1 MEILAALLL
10 VVTCMAISYRL
21 WIAPLEA
28 RLNPMSKG
36 LLLLVGLTL
45 AGGFLGAPLWW
56 LDKERA
62 FAWNLPPL
70 AARMLASAGWAF
82 ALASALTL
90 RQPTQQRLKVHLLM
104 LFVYLAP
111 LAAAI
116 VAMHLDRFDA
126 DEPVVWG
133 FFPLVILMT
142 ICSLYFLLRTPT
154 APVTGDPSAPLPATA
169 AWLTAVAVLT
179 ALWGAALFLTDDG
192 FSDDIWVWQGDLLT
206 SELIGVM
213 LLTIAI
219 GSAWSLRSREA
230 ALTVLATAATYGF
243 GVVVANVWSSFQD
256 KPVRESYVVAFA
268 IIGLGSL
275 ALLALEARRSA
286 ALPATAA

>member
-1 MEILAALLL
+1 MGILAALLL
-10 VVTCMAISYRL
+10 VVTCVAVSYWL

-28 RLNPMSKG
+28 RLNPMSRG
-36 LLLLVGLTL
+36 LLFLVSLTL

-56 LDKERA
+56 LDKEGA

-82 ALASALTL
+82 AVASVLTL
-90 RQPTQQRLKVHLLM
+90 RRPTHDRLKVHLVM
-104 LFVYLAP
+104 LVVYLAP

-142 ICSLYFLLRTPT
+142 ISSLYFLLRTPK
-154 APVTGDPSAPLPATA
+154 APVTGDAAAPLPATV
-169 AWLTAVAVLT
+169 AWLTAVALVT
-179 ALWGAALFLTDDG
+179 ALWGVALFLTDDG
-192 FSDDIWVWQGDLLT
+192 FSDDIWVWPGDQLT

-213 LLTIAI
+213 LLTVAA
-219 GSAWSLRSREA
+219 GSAWSLRSREP

-243 GVVVANVWSSFQD
+243 GVAVANVWSSFQD

-275 ALLALEARRSA
+275 ALLAMESRRTA
-286 ALPATAA
+286 ALPARAT